1 MKSFFEKV
9 FFEADDAPPDMAGAS
24 PPTGDMSEPPPSPG
38 GDAAPDMGGTD
49 EFGMEDPNGGGGPPD
64 IEEPGEDFGG
74 EGGEEN
80 SEENS
85 EEDPANMKFDDK
97 ISNVMNMN
105 LYQRFL
111 NMLNSITSQVNT
123 IKDNAEIFNALTK
136 DASDLVPS
144 LQKLDE
150 NIRLYLSNFFLNE
163 NYSKNL
169 LFFNKC
175 LNEYNLHREFF
186 TKEIKKAMRNVE
198 TDV

>member
-1 MKSFFEKV
+1 
-9 FFEADDAPPDMAGAS
+9 
-24 PPTGDMSEPPPSPG
+24 
-38 GDAAPDMGGTD
+38 
-49 EFGMEDPNGGGGPPD
+49 
-64 IEEPGEDFGG
+64 
-74 EGGEEN
+74 
-80 SEENS
+80 
-85 EEDPANMKFDDK
+85 MKFDDK

-123 IKDNAEIFNALTK
+123 IKDNADIINALTK

-186 TKEIKKAMRNVE
+186 TKEIKKATRNVE
-198 TDV
+198 TNV

>member
-24 PPTGDMSEPPPSPG
+24 PPTGDISEPPPSPG

-49 EFGMEDPNGGGGPPD
+49 EFGMEDPNGGGPPD

-74 EGGEEN
+74 EGGGEN

-85 EEDPANMKFDDK
+85 EDDPANMKFDDK

-123 IKDNAEIFNALTK
+123 IKDNTDIFNALTK

-175 LNEYNLHREFF
+175 LNEYNLHRELF
-186 TKEIKKAMRNVE
+186 TKEIKKTMRNVE

>member
-9 FFEADDAPPDMAGAS
+9 FFEADDAPPDMAGATA
-24 PPTGDMSEPPPSPG
+24 PADGTADPPPSPG

-49 EFGMEDPNGGGGPPD
+49 EFGMGDPNGGGPPD

-74 EGGEEN
+74 EGGGEN
-80 SEENS
+80 SEEDS
-85 EEDPANMKFDDK
+85 EDDPANMKFDDK

-123 IKDNAEIFNALTK
+123 IKDNADIINALTK

-186 TKEIKKAMRNVE
+186 TKEIKKATRNVE